1 MEDEG
6 GPAFRCH
13 PVTVRV
19 CVSLPVHKYRLGR
32 KPYMCIC
39 ATVSIGFSIGF
50 EIPVPPRASHTPG
63 VVRPG
68 GRDGRAAVR
77 AKTVYR
83 CVARLSPFK
92 GEAMTKARP
101 ERSRESIYHL
111 AGILITIIATRT

>member
-1 MEDEG
+1 M
-6 GPAFRCH
+6 
-13 PVTVRV
+13 TVRV

-63 VVRPG
+63 VVRP
-68 GRDGRAAVR
+68 RSRRSRPRAAVR